1 MFCKDI
7 VLCLAKCHFFFFE
20 IWKVTFYHNPAIV
33 IVMLMYCFR
42 IPDIFIDSIQI
53 ITYRKKLKLNI
64 TYRKVWTTLENKC
77 TDC

>member
-1 MFCKDI
+1 
-7 VLCLAKCHFFFFE
+7 
-20 IWKVTFYHNPAIV
+20 
-33 IVMLMYCFR
+33 MLMYCFR
-42 IPDIFIDSIQI
+42 IPDIFIDTIQI